1 MCLTRVCSVRG
12 TRHMNRSSALREHTL
27 SLRGISSS
35 ETEYLRMGYV
45 SRWRHGCTFR
55 IRKTS
60 WGRTFQVLKEV
71 MAGATWTLWAADWEN
86 TSTRVYTKKIL
97 RNSKTSR
104 VSSVWEQ
111 ERSQKRPAHYSKELM
126 GFFVLL
132 VFKGFTFMWLSV
144 FLTHAPYLLLSLYSL
159 LIYLFLKAYFMCT
172 GVLPAC
178 TQMHHMCA
186 CCIQRWG
193 IYTLELDLQ
202 VALSHHVGACWELNL
217 DSL

>member
-35 ETEYLRMGYV
+35 ETEYLWMGYV

-86 TSTRVYTKKIL
+86 TSTRVYTEKIL

-111 ERSQKRPAHYSKELM
+111 ERSQKRPTHYSKELM
-126 GFFVLL
+126 RFYVLL
-132 VFKGFTFMWLSV
+132 VFKGFTLCGWESSSLMLLIYFYHFTHCLS
-144 FLTHAPYLLLSLYSL
+144 
-159 LIYLFLKAYFMCT
+159 IYLFLKAYFMCT

-178 TQMHHMCA
+178 T
-186 CCIQRWG
+186 
-193 IYTLELDLQ
+193 
-202 VALSHHVGACWELNL
+202 
-217 DSL
+217 